1 MFLNCIFHLQQLE
14 KEKKSL
20 ANELERAKKKRLADL
35 IAEKDNQI
43 CLFGDN
49 VGCVN
54 LPGIGGI
61 STGLL
66 LLGLGLGILCG
77 CYGSRCC
84 DILKCCLPC
93 CKQNKSA
100 DLQAPEDY
108 QDINDVNITID
119 DGNDPVREEEEKQ
132 DDDDPVCEEEKQDL
146 KDDSIEV

>member
-1 MFLNCIFHLQQLE
+1 MTKLDE
-14 KEKKSL
+14 SE
-20 ANELERAKKKRLADL
+20 ERRIEAERKRFDL
-35 IAEKDNQI
+35 TQEEENKI

-49 VGCVN
+49 IGCVT

-84 DILKCCLPC
+84 NILTCCFPC
-93 CKQNKSA
+93 CFRKSA

-119 DGNDPVREEEEKQ
+119 NDKDSVCDEEEKQ
-132 DDDDPVCEEEKQDL
+132 DNDDPICDEEKQDL